1 MGDDFRL
8 EFIPSPD
15 DDGALA
21 SQIAA
26 MYAAT
31 PPAESGA
38 ADRCARAVLARS
50 MHAPTRSP
58 FGALH
63 PAWWWGAAAAALLV
77 VAVRPWSPKTP
88 SSAPADRTATGVS
101 ATGTSASGMTA
112 NGPTA
117 NGASAADVFGRVTP
131 VSGSDAIRFDI
142 TLPANANRVAI
153 VGDFN
158 GWDASATPMQAKRG
172 STNGRATWSAQ
183 VALAP
188 GRHVYAFVID
198 GQRWLV
204 DPLAPQVLD
213 AGFGP
218 SNAVMVDG
226 GTQ

>member
-1 MGDDFRL
+1 MSDDVGL
-8 EFIPSPD
+8 EFIPFAD

-21 SQIAA
+21 AQIAA

-31 PPAESGA
+31 PPADADA
-38 ADRCARAVLARS
+38 AGRCARAVLAQS
-50 MHAPTRSP
+50 MHAPTRAP

-77 VAVRPWSPKTP
+77 VAVRPWSTSTP
-88 SSAPADRTATGVS
+88 ALQPVGTTAT
-101 ATGTSASGMTA
+101 TSVAM
-112 NGPTA
+112 

-131 VSGSDAIRFDI
+131 ISGSDAVRFDI

-158 GWDASATPMQAKRG
+158 GWDASATPMQAKRE
-172 STNGRATWSAQ
+172 SKNGRATWSAQ
-183 VALAP
+183 IALAP

-204 DPLAPQVLD
+204 DPLAPQVQD
-213 AGFGP
+213 TGFGP
-218 SNAVMVDG
+218 SNALMVDG
-226 GTQ
+226 GVQ